1 MTIPPVGWVHSGEDD
16 IGDREVPPKE
26 DLPCV
31 VRQGYSLGRDLK
43 WTVTG
48 GRTGEHLEVDTDG
61 PAETVLAVF
70 DGLGDGSSDTLGT
83 GEGLHIHGSDEG
95 HITGWRGLGIRGQ
108 DTCSLFQQGLCG
120 GDMLRSRGRVI
131 FREEKFCGKS
141 ERRDGVLV
149 DEGRQGPEDRLK
161 WSAYPRCLSRSPRC
175 YIPSVLLLSVTARLG
190 SDERVQCHRLQRIN
204 VVTRFGCLPRGEW
217 PLISGEA
224 RV

>member
-70 DGLGDGSSDTLGT
+70 DGLGDGSSDTLGA

-108 DTCSLFQQGLCG
+108 RIPAPCSSRACVAETCSGVEAG
-120 GDMLRSRGRVI
+120 SYSGRRSFVGRARGVM
-131 FREEKFCGKS
+131 EC
-141 ERRDGVLV
+141 
-149 DEGRQGPEDRLK
+149 
-161 WSAYPRCLSRSPRC
+161 W
-175 YIPSVLLLSVTARLG
+175 
-190 SDERVQCHRLQRIN
+190 
-204 VVTRFGCLPRGEW
+204 
-217 PLISGEA
+217 
-224 RV
+224 